1 MEHRTAALEKL
12 TSEQRRW
19 IAEMRADITGLKLD
33 LKEIKEMLR
42 DIKKGDKMSE
52 GGEKS
57 VRADKMFLKESL
69 LDLKEIKELLWD
81 IKKVDKMSEGGE
93 KSVNDEGK
101 RTQDVGEGSD
111 MKNHILCSEEKTKN
125 EVRFARETEMIRAE
139 GDASIKKVK
148 TMCCNIFF
156 LRGQL

>member
-1 MEHRTAALEKL
+1 MEQRTAALEEL
-12 TSEQRRW
+12 TSEQGRW

-42 DIKKGDKMSE
+42 DIKKGDRMSE

-57 VRADKMFLKESL
+57 VRADTMFLKESL

-81 IKKVDKMSEGGE
+81 IKKGGRISEGGE
-93 KSVNDEGK
+93 KYVNDVNDEEK
-101 RTQDVGEGSD
+101 RIQDVGEGSD
-111 MKNHILCSEEKTKN
+111 MKNHILCSKEKTKN

-139 GDASIKKVK
+139 G
-148 TMCCNIFF
+148 MH
-156 LRGQL
+156 Q